1 MLKTFIKK
9 AIQYLP
15 GKKIIYFESVPDLSD
30 STKAVFDEMLA
41 RGLDKKYNFIWLVS
55 DCNNNFPAFRSTKYV
70 DRKTLQ
76 NRTKLN
82 LWLQQRTKCLISC
95 NDFLQK
101 VRDDQTSFY
110 ITHGTAIKRTAKGY
124 VVPEGID
131 YVLTGSDRASEINAA
146 DMEGDINVFRGL
158 GYPRND
164 ELQTAN
170 RDLHECLE
178 GDFEKVIVW
187 YPTFRQHKNGKN
199 ITGASNALPILHDAQ
214 QAVKLNEIAKK
225 YKTLIVMKPHFAQD
239 LSYISG
245 HDLENIR
252 FIKDDFFPENKLSSY
267 EFVGS
272 CDALIT
278 DYSSIYYDFL
288 LCDKHVAVVW
298 EDIDE
303 YRANPGFSV
312 DVDYYLKGAEKIYN
326 MEDFE
331 AFIRHV
337 ATGEDP
343 LKAERAE
350 INALVN
356 YASDGKNTERVVNF
370 IVEKAKL

>member
-1 MLKTFIKK
+1 MLKDLIRKTIS
-9 AIQYLP
+9 ALP
-15 GKKIIYFESVPDLSD
+15 GKKCIVFESVPDLSD
-30 STKAVFDEMLA
+30 SPKPVFDEMIA
-41 RGLDKKYNFIWLVS
+41 RGLNRKYEMVWRVS
-55 DCNNNFPAFRSTKYV
+55 DGTKQFPKYPNV
-70 DRKTLQ
+70 VYQDT
-76 NRTKLN
+76 RTVQSRYKFQWYVL
-82 LWLQQRTKCLISC
+82 RACCLISC

-146 DMEGDINVFRGL
+146 DMEGDINIFRGL

-245 HDLENIR
+245 CELENIR
-252 FIKDDFFPENKLSSY
+252 FIKDDFFPTNKISSY

-326 MEDFE
+326 LEDFE